1 MLAALQHSVKLD
13 LGLIVLR
20 LHADELLLDT
30 FLLLSGGIVLFLL
43 RQVES
48 CSYVTV
54 LLLILKLVLL
64 LQEVVLEQNSVLV
77 SLGLKT
83 LDTRQF
89 LRLLQ
94 TQHVG
99 LLVQEE
105 KSV

>member
-1 MLAALQHSVKLD
+1 MVLIALQHFVKLG

-20 LHADELLLDT
+20 LHARELLVNA
-30 FLLLSGGIVLFLL
+30 FLLLGGSIVLLL
-43 RQVES
+43 LCQVES

-54 LLLILKLVLL
+54 LLLIFKLVLL

-83 LDTRQF
+83 LDACQL

-94 TQHVG
+94 TQHVD

-105 KSV
+105 